1 MCSTR
6 NIRSRNALATAA
18 FNKNIIVTSTLDF
31 NLRKHLVKCCI
42 WSTAL
47 YGVEK
52 WTLQKAS
59 HKYLKN
65 SDV

>member
-1 MCSTR
+1 MYSTR
-6 NIRSRNALATAA
+6 KIRSRNALATAA
-18 FNKNIIVTSTLDF
+18 FNKNTIVTSTLDF

-42 WSTAL
+42 WSITL
-47 YGVEK
+47 YGVET

-59 HKYLKN
+59 HKYLEN